1 MKRLGLVVT
10 VLLACSLS
18 LSATGV
24 VTVTSPLN
32 NSTVTSP
39 VLVHA
44 TYSATATY
52 MKLWVDH
59 VAVIALHTGS
69 VFDYSA
75 ALAPGAH
82 LLEVQAADA
91 TSGVVVTTRVN
102 ITVSSGSTQSVTVT
116 TPLNNSTVTSP
127 VAIHATYSRTANY
140 MKLWIDHVA
149 STVEHNGS
157 VFDTTSPLTAGPHLL
172 EVQAQDSTTL
182 TTFTTPV
189 NITVTNATGVSVSP
203 SLASVVAGQSQQFTA
218 TGATGAVTW
227 SVSPAAAGSITSSG
241 LFTAG
246 ATAGTATI
254 AAADSGTG
262 KSGTATANVIAFVI
276 TPNPASVT
284 SGGTVTLTANAPA
297 TWSVTSGGGTIS
309 NTTTASTTATYTA
322 LSVAGSATV
331 TANESANNAI
341 AASATVNTAAL
352 TITPGVAHT
361 GEGQSQQFTAN
372 APVTWTTSCGSI
384 DANGLFTA
392 PSVVGDCTITATQ
405 TTASA
410 TATAVDHVTV
420 PIIQGLHYT
429 TWKNDL
435 ARTGQQRSE
444 ILLTPANVNATTF
457 GLKFSAALDGMVF
470 AQPLYMSALTIN
482 GAKHNVV
489 FVATEHDTLYA
500 FDSDT
505 AGAPLWKKTFLING
519 ATTVPQAN
527 VGSTIPTEIGITGTP
542 VIDPA
547 TGTLYLVAE
556 TLEAGVYKHRL
567 HALDVTTGNERTG
580 SPKLIAP
587 TGFASKEEL
596 QRTGLALANGNV
608 YVAFGSQ
615 GDHAPYNGW
624 VVAYSA
630 TTLAQVAAWNV
641 SPGGTAGGVWES
653 GSAPSID
660 SNGDLYVSTGNG
672 SFNKTTQFS
681 MSIVK
686 LSPTL
691 SVLDW
696 FAPFDAVSQSKGD
709 KDVGS
714 GGVLVV
720 PDQSGPFPHE
730 LIECGKLP
738 QVYVLNRD
746 NLGHQGATSN
756 SQIVQELTNVVGGN
770 TGTQSADHCFTT
782 PAYWEGNVYFAGNN
796 DVIRRFILDPSTGKL
811 STAALDK
818 GTFIFAFPGGQPVT
832 SSNSASS
839 GIVWVVD
846 RGAPAHLHAFDA
858 ANVSNSLYTS
868 GPLVFEKFAVPT
880 VVEGKVFVAGQ
891 GKLFVFGLF

>member
-1 MKRLGLVVT
+1 
-10 VLLACSLS
+10 
-18 LSATGV
+18 
-24 VTVTSPLN
+24 
-32 NSTVTSP
+32 
-39 VLVHA
+39 VHA
-44 TYSATATY
+44 TYSGTATY

-75 ALAPGAH
+75 TLATGAH

-91 TSGVVVTTRVN
+91 TSGIVVTTPVT
-102 ITVSSGSTQSVTVT
+102 ITVSSASTNTVTVV
-116 TPLNNSTVTSP
+116 TPTANSTVTSP
-127 VAIHATYSRTANY
+127 VAIHATYSGTANY
-140 MKLWIDHVA
+140 MKLWVDHVA
-149 STVEHNGS
+149 VIALHTGS
-157 VFDTTSPLTAGPHLL
+157 VFDYSVTLALGAHLL
-172 EVQAQDSTTL
+172 ELQAADATSGVVV
-182 TTFTTPV
+182 TTPV
-189 NITVTNATGVSVSP
+189 NITVVTKIGVSVSP
-203 SLASVVAGQSQQFTA
+203 SPASVVQGQSQQFTA
-218 TGATGAVTW
+218 TGATGTVTW
-227 SVSPAAAGSITSSG
+227 SVNPTTAGAITSSG

-246 ATAGTATI
+246 AIGAATI
-254 AAADSGTG
+254 SASDSGTG
-262 KSGTATANVIAFVI
+262 TSGNATANVIAFAI

-284 SGGTVTLTANAPA
+284 AGGTITLTANAPA
-297 TWSVTSGGGTIS
+297 TWAVTAGGGTIS
-309 NTTTASTTATYTA
+309 NTTTSSTTATYTA

-331 TANESANNAI
+331 TATESANNAI
-341 AASATVNTAAL
+341 TASTAVNTAAL
-352 TITPGVAHT
+352 AITPSVAHT
-361 GEGQSQQFTAN
+361 AEGQSQQFTAN
-372 APVTWTTSCGSI
+372 APVTWTTTCGSI

-392 PSVVGDCTITATQ
+392 PSVVEDCTITATQ
-405 TTASA
+405 TNAAA
-410 TATAVDHVTV
+410 TATAVDHVTL
-420 PIIQGLHYT
+420 PTTQGLNYT

-435 ARTGQQRSE
+435 ACTGQQRNE

-470 AQPLYMSALTIN
+470 AQPLYMSGLTIN

-489 FVATEHDTLYA
+489 FVATEHDTVYA

-505 AGAPLWKKTFLING
+505 SGAPLWKKTFLING

-527 VGSTIPTEIGITGTP
+527 VGSTIPTEVGITGTP

-547 TGTLYLVAE
+547 TGTLYVVAE

-580 SPKLIAP
+580 SPKLITP
-587 TGFASKEEL
+587 TGFASKEQL
-596 QRTGLALANGNV
+596 QRPGLAFANGNV

-615 GDHAPYNGW
+615 GDYAPYNGW

-630 TTLAQVAAWNV
+630 TSLAQVAVWNV
-641 SPGGTAGGVWES
+641 SPGGSGGGVWES

-660 SNGDLYVSTGNG
+660 SNGDLYVSSGNG

-696 FAPFDAVSQSKGD
+696 FAPWDAVAQSL
-709 KDVGS
+709 KDLDLGS
-714 GGVLVV
+714 GGVLVL
-720 PDQSGPFPHE
+720 PDQTGPFPHL

-738 QVYVLNRD
+738 QIYVLNRD
-746 NLGHQGATSN
+746 NLGHQGATSD
-756 SQIVQELTNVVGGN
+756 SQIVQELNGPVGGT

-782 PAYWEGNVYFAGNN
+782 PAYWQGNLYFAGNN
-796 DVIRRFILDPSTGKL
+796 DVIKQFPLDPATGL
-811 STAALDK
+811 MSATPTAR

-832 SSNSASS
+832 SSNDASS

-868 GPLVFEKFAVPT
+868 DPLVFEKFAVPT

-891 GKLFVFGLF
+891 NKLFVFGLF